1 MTGETQY
8 LLALYLAERELSPP
22 IPPSRVAETLDRSP
36 AATTEMLQRLE
47 TRGLVSLEPYEG
59 ATLTA
64 EGRATAADLHDTY
77 RTLARFCREVLG
89 LDDYEAEARRL
100 TGHVSPTVAE
110 RLSATLLDDA
120 EAADPDALRQSP
132 GSE

>member
-1 MTGETQY
+1 MTGEAQY
-8 LLALYLAERELSPP
+8 LVALYRAERELSPP

-47 TRGLVSLEPYEG
+47 ARGLVSHEPYEG

-77 RTLARFCREVLG
+77 RTLARFCREVLD
-89 LDDYEAEARRL
+89 LDDYEEEAMRL
-100 TGHVSPTVAE
+100 TGNVSPTVAE
-110 RLSATLLDDA
+110 RLATTLLA
-120 EAADPDALRQSP
+120 SEGTADQEVPPQSP
-132 GSE
+132 RSE